1 MYQVLSLL
9 GLMFLSW
16 GAAVYASFKEEPAVP
31 ALSKN

>member
-16 GAAVYASFKEEPAVP
+16 GAAVYASFKEPLPVP
-31 ALSKN
+31 ALGKS